1 MRMRFISRFI
11 VTIFTALF
19 MSAAMAVEKSDPYEP
34 LNKLVF
40 YFNQITFGL
49 YIKPASRAYDYLL
62 PMPVKASVRNFIINM
77 RTTRYFVNDVLQ
89 GEFRMAAN
97 DAARFVLNSTLGL
110 FGLFD
115 VATPI
120 GLKFY
125 SENLGNTLYK
135 WGWKNSN
142 YLVIPLVGPSTL
154 RDAVGLGGDFF
165 LTPPTYFQPKWRDN
179 YYITVLIEE
188 HHDSQDIKDLIAIA
202 GVNDYDLIRASY
214 MQHRSFELSG
224 GIVPEIDQKGND
236 LLGEPPA

>member
-1 MRMRFISRFI
+1 MRMRFISRSI
-11 VTIFTALF
+11 VTILIAALMNTAI
-19 MSAAMAVEKSDPYEP
+19 AVEANDPFEP
-34 LNKLVF
+34 INKIVF

-49 YIKPASRAYDYLL
+49 YIKPAARAYDVLL
-62 PMPVKASVRNFIINM
+62 PFPVKAAVHNFIINM

-89 GEFRMAAN
+89 GEFLMAAN
-97 DAARFVLNSTLGL
+97 DAARFVLNSTLGI

-135 WGWKNSN
+135 WGWKDSN

-154 RDAVGLGGDFF
+154 RDGVGLLGDFF

-179 YYITVLIEE
+179 YYIMVLIEE
-188 HHDSQDIKDLIAIA
+188 HHDSQDIEDLVAIA

-224 GIVPEIDQKGND
+224 GVVPEADQNGND

>member
-1 MRMRFISRFI
+1 MGTRFIPKFLA
-11 VTIFTALF
+11 TICIATMMGTAV
-19 MSAAMAVEKSDPYEP
+19 AIDNSDPYEP
-34 LNKLVF
+34 INKLVF

-49 YIKPASRAYDYLL
+49 YIKPAARAYDFLL
-62 PMPVKASVRNFIINM
+62 PFPVKAAIHNFIINM

-89 GEFRMAAN
+89 GEFLMAAN
-97 DAARFVLNSTLGL
+97 DATRFVVNSTLGI

-115 VATPI
+115 VATPM
-120 GLKFY
+120 GLKYY

-135 WGWKNSN
+135 WGWKDSN

-154 RDAVGLGGDFF
+154 RDAVGLTGDLF

-179 YYITVLIEE
+179 YYILVLIEE
-188 HHDSQDIKDLIAIA
+188 HHDSQDVEDLVAIA

-214 MQHRSFELSG
+214 MQHRSFQLSG
-224 GIVPEIDQKGND
+224 GVVPESDQHGND

>member
-1 MRMRFISRFI
+1 
-11 VTIFTALF
+11 
-19 MSAAMAVEKSDPYEP
+19 MSVAVAVENNDPYEP
-34 LNKLVF
+34 INRIIF

-49 YIKPASRAYDYLL
+49 YIKPAARAYDVLL
-62 PMPVKASVRNFIINM
+62 PFPVKAAVHNFIINM
-77 RTTRYFVNDVLQ
+77 RTTRYFANDVLQ
-89 GEFRMAAN
+89 GEFLMAAN
-97 DAARFVLNSTLGL
+97 DAARFILNSTLGI

-120 GLKFY
+120 GLKRY
-125 SENLGNTLYK
+125 SENLGNTLYR

-142 YLVIPLVGPSTL
+142 YLIVPLVGPSTV
-154 RDAVGLGGDFF
+154 RDAVGLAGDFF

-179 YYITVLIEE
+179 YYIMVLIEE
-188 HHDSQDIKDLIAIA
+188 HHDLHDVEDLIAVA

-224 GIVPEIDQKGND
+224 GVVPDADQNGND